1 MPIRVK
7 YVVINKLHSIMDE
20 PWFICP
26 CTCIIMISNLIL
38 LIYTSGPHAVL
49 NMNENQIKDPL
60 HQLMVS
66 QNSVTL
72 NEI

>member
-1 MPIRVK
+1 MVYLSLYIYNHDFK
-7 YVVINKLHSIMDE
+7 
-20 PWFICP
+20 F
-26 CTCIIMISNLIL
+26 
-38 LIYTSGPHAVL
+38 YTSGPHAVL

-60 HQLMVS
+60 HQLKVS

>member
-1 MPIRVK
+1 MVYLSLYMYNHDFK
-7 YVVINKLHSIMDE
+7 FNTV
-20 PWFICP
+20 
-26 CTCIIMISNLIL
+26 L
-38 LIYTSGPHAVL
+38 LIFTSGPHAVL